1 MTRKELYRLEV
12 LANRNK
18 QFLDVLR
25 FKVPRNNDMGIY
37 RRIQAEVYLKN
48 INKITDI
55 VKDIESSND
64 VIYAKELVQALNTSP
79 DDNWREI
86 VIYVLEM
93 LDEMRNTIIFH
104 RKAEFDFIKERVI
117 HMLDIEVEEAIA

>member
-25 FKVPRNNDMGIY
+25 FKVPRSSDMGIY
-37 RRIQAEVYLKN
+37 HRIQAEVYLKN
-48 INKITDI
+48 INQITDI

-117 HMLDIEVEEAIA
+117 HMLDVEVEEAIA

>member
-1 MTRKELYRLEV
+1 M
-12 LANRNK
+12 
-18 QFLDVLR
+18 DVLR

-48 INKITDI
+48 INQITDI

-64 VIYAKELVQALNTSP
+64 VIYAKELVQALNNSP

-104 RKAEFDFIKERVI
+104 RSAEFDFIKERVI
-117 HMLDIEVEEAIA
+117 HMLDVEVEEAIA

>member
-25 FKVPRNNDMGIY
+25 FKVPRSNDMGIY
-37 RRIQAEVYLKN
+37 QRIQAEVYLKN
-48 INKITDI
+48 INQITDI

-64 VIYAKELVQALNTSP
+64 VIYAKELVQSLNTSP

-117 HMLDIEVEEAIA
+117 HMLDVEVEEAIA

>member
-1 MTRKELYRLEV
+1 M
-12 LANRNK
+12 
-18 QFLDVLR
+18 DVLR
-25 FKVPRNNDMGIY
+25 FKVPRSNDMGIY
-37 RRIQAEVYLKN
+37 QRIQAEVYLKN
-48 INKITDI
+48 INQITDI

-64 VIYAKELVQALNTSP
+64 VIYAKELVQSLNTSP

-117 HMLDIEVEEAIA
+117 HMLDVEVEEAIA

>member
-1 MTRKELYRLEV
+1 MTTKELYRLEV

-48 INKITDI
+48 INQITDI

-64 VIYAKELVQALNTSP
+64 VIYAKELVQALNNSP

-104 RKAEFDFIKERVI
+104 RSAEFDFIKERVI
-117 HMLDIEVEEAIA
+117 HMLDVEVEEAIA

>member
-25 FKVPRNNDMGIY
+25 FKVPRSNDMGIY